1 MPIARDLRRAGA
13 ASLDLASVAAGRLD
27 AYYERGL
34 QPWDHAAGA
43 LLVSE
48 AGGVVSGAPGGHPGR
63 AMTIAAAP
71 GVFARL
77 SELLDYLHARG
88 GWPTWHSQAAR
99 DSVYPIVPFAA
110 LTAGVAA
117 AVPPDSVPPQRPDR
131 EAPPTLPTPP
141 R

>member
-1 MPIARDLRRAGA
+1 MSTGFVYDPSTQPAALDQIARVMPIARDLRRAGA

-71 GVFARL
+71 GAFARL
-77 SELLDYLHARG
+77 SELLRSDERRVG
-88 GWPTWHSQAAR
+88 KGW
-99 DSVYPIVPFAA
+99 
-110 LTAGVAA
+110 
-117 AVPPDSVPPQRPDR
+117 
-131 EAPPTLPTPP
+131 
-141 R
+141 